1 MATFCVSGKRGP
13 GRGDSKESS
22 LKSGD
27 RSGMRTHG
35 LCTICNMSHVTT
47 PLNQIFSKLLRKGF
61 VKIKSLVRFKTCFDN
76 DFGLLD
82 YGFLG
87 SILKISEPYN

>member
-1 MATFCVSGKRGP
+1 M
-13 GRGDSKESS
+13 DQDEESS

-27 RSGMRTHG
+27 KGGMRTHG

-47 PLNQIFSKLLRKGF
+47 PLNHIFSKLLRKGF